1 MKLYSFTSNQ
11 DWTKGF
17 LQATSFDSSKI
28 LATYKILDNVF
39 TKESAKTPL
48 VEFMKYIFKWVKKPH
63 KFQSYTPCNK
73 PVY

>member
-11 DWTKGF
+11 DRTKGF
-17 LQATSFDSSKI
+17 LQANSFDSSNI
-28 LATYKILDNVF
+28 LATDKILDNVF

-48 VEFMKYIFKWVKKPH
+48 VEFMKYISMGGKKTH
-63 KFQSYTPCNK
+63 KLQSYTPFNK